1 MPISDEH
8 SNVQL
13 GVASTRPIVAEENV
27 AKTVANVVASGID
40 VAIFQIPLLP
50 GTKNVQV
57 EGCAVAICKRN
68 CGISG

>member
-1 MPISDEH
+1 MSIQMS
-8 SNVQL
+8 QL

-27 AKTVANVVASGID
+27 ANTGID
-40 VAIFQIPLLP
+40 VAIFSNSSVAWYK
-50 GTKNVQV
+50 KNVQV